1 MTSDHSLLQAR
12 MEPDDGAAWD
22 EGDVDNMIRAK
33 AEQEWDEG
41 HRDVSEWM
49 TDDLDHVKEVV
60 RAAIRWNTCGHASLE
75 IAAADLSDAIE
86 LLRSRYIDSRVEF
99 ASISERTQIEINLS
113 EEPETW

>member
-1 MTSDHSLLQAR
+1 MTADHMLLQAR

-60 RAAIRWNTCGHASLE
+60 RAAIRWNATPHGQQPH
-75 IAAADLSDAIE
+75 AAADLSDAIE
-86 LLRSRYIDSRVEF
+86 LLRSRYIDSRVEC

-113 EEPETW
+113 EEPEAF